1 MELLQ
6 LRYFYESAKNKSFA
20 LTAKKYMVPTSSVSA
35 SVKRLERDLGT
46 NLFDRSSNRIELN
59 EKGYVFF
66 GMLDEVFEKMGQT
79 VAAITES
86 TQQNASISVLIK
98 ARRMWI
104 TELIIQ
110 YKSQFPHVHFQI
122 SHDALHSKPE
132 HFDVIIDERSDQY
145 AGRERFLIDAEQICV
160 KAAKNSHLV
169 GQALTFKEL
178 KDCSFV
184 VAQKGNRMWQL
195 LERTAAQ
202 NGFIPKVSVESNDK
216 QCMIRY
222 VEAGMGLSLGS
233 KQALQEECEKNV
245 TALNI
250 TDFNETQLI
259 YAYYHT
265 TAREDVAFNGF
276 LSFLKAKSHALYH

>member
-6 LRYFYESAKNKSFA
+6 LRYFYESAKNKSFT

-35 SVKRLERDLGT
+35 SVKRLERELGT

-59 EKGYVFF
+59 ERGYVFF

-122 SHDALHSKPE
+122 S
-132 HFDVIIDERSDQY
+132 
-145 AGRERFLIDAEQICV
+145 
-160 KAAKNSHLV
+160 
-169 GQALTFKEL
+169 
-178 KDCSFV
+178 
-184 VAQKGNRMWQL
+184 
-195 LERTAAQ
+195 
-202 NGFIPKVSVESNDK
+202 
-216 QCMIRY
+216 
-222 VEAGMGLSLGS
+222 
-233 KQALQEECEKNV
+233 
-245 TALNI
+245 
-250 TDFNETQLI
+250 
-259 YAYYHT
+259 
-265 TAREDVAFNGF
+265 
-276 LSFLKAKSHALYH
+276 LSFQQFLLH

>member
-1 MELLQ
+1 
-6 LRYFYESAKNKSFA
+6 
-20 LTAKKYMVPTSSVSA
+20 
-35 SVKRLERDLGT
+35 
-46 NLFDRSSNRIELN
+46 
-59 EKGYVFF
+59 
-66 GMLDEVFEKMGQT
+66 
-79 VAAITES
+79 
-86 TQQNASISVLIK
+86 
-98 ARRMWI
+98 MWI

-110 YKSQFPHVHFQI
+110 YKTKFPHVHFQI

-276 LSFLKAKSHALYH
+276 LSFLKAKSLALYH